1 MDMDI
6 DIDID
11 KGIQQIENNTSLYRD
26 LTNSAVINTN
36 SSLYQQRLNQ
46 IEAVKEQ
53 RVKDESFKEEFD
65 NLKND
70 VNEIKNLLKSLLESN

>member
-1 MDMDI
+1 MDI
-6 DIDID
+6 DIDKDED

-36 SSLYQQRLNQ
+36 NSLYQQRLNQ